1 MQGVFAKAQAIEW
14 KQLHDYLMLQGML
27 QSLIEGPPLQH
38 SSQQNS
44 QPQGEA
50 VHRVHVG

>member
-1 MQGVFAKAQAIEW
+1 
-14 KQLHDYLMLQGML
+14 MLQGLL
-27 QSLIEGPPLQH
+27 QSLIEGPPLQD

-44 QPQGEA
+44 QPQGNA